1 MIAWQRNIFFIIA
14 SQFITL
20 MAFSFA
26 MPFAPFYL
34 QEMGVNDPYELKIWI
49 ALFNSAAPLSFAVF
63 SPIWGALGDRYGR
76 RLMLLRANFG
86 GVIVLFLMGVATSP
100 TMLIGL
106 RLLQGVL
113 TGTMTAA
120 ITMVSVHAPD
130 KRSGFALGMLSAAVS
145 SGNMCGAFVG
155 GAFADLFGYRMAF
168 FASSGIMLVAGFL
181 VLFGI
186 EEYVPKR
193 RNENENLP
201 GLRFI
206 PRNLG
211 AAGFILLLV
220 AVIGFVMSFD
230 GAWLPL
236 LVQEIHG
243 SLHGA
248 SFWTGSLSAV
258 AGCAGLLAGPII
270 GRLADRVTPP
280 MIARISSIGAGFMS
294 MVMGVAGGFPLLFG
308 ARFCGAFCA
317 GGLDPV
323 FQIWLSKVTPE
334 KDRGVVFGWA
344 SSVRAIGWM
353 CSPLISGTVA
363 WLAGVRA
370 IFFAAAGFYFLLVP
384 LISFIVRK
392 LEKTRQENECDAG
405 RTGISS
411 CR

>member
-1 MIAWQRNIFFIIA
+1 MIAWQRNISFIIA
-14 SQFITL
+14 SQFIAL

-26 MPFAPFYL
+26 MPFVPFYL
-34 QEMGVNDPYELKIWI
+34 QEMGVNDPHELKMWI

-86 GVIVLFLMGVATSP
+86 GVLVLFLMGVATSP

-120 ITMVSVHAPD
+120 ITMVSVHTPE
-130 KRSGFALGMLSAAVS
+130 KRSGFALGILSSAVS
-145 SGNMCGAFVG
+145 SGIMCGVFVG
-155 GAFADLFGYRMAF
+155 GIFADLFGYRMAF

-193 RNENENLP
+193 RNADESLP

-211 AAGFILLLV
+211 AAGSILLLV
-220 AVIGFVMSFD
+220 AVIGFVMHFD
-230 GAWLPL
+230 ISWMPL

-243 SLHGA
+243 SLRGA
-248 SFWTGSLSAV
+248 SFWTGSLAAV
-258 AGCAGLLAGPII
+258 AGFAGLLAGPII

-294 MVMGVAGGFPLLFG
+294 IVMGVAGNFPLLFG
-308 ARFCGAFCA
+308 MRFCGAFFA

-334 KDRGVVFGWA
+334 KDRGFVFGWA
-344 SSVRAIGWM
+344 GTARAIGWM
-353 CSPLISGTVA
+353 FSPLVSGAVA

-370 IFFAAAGFYFLLVP
+370 IFFVAAVFYFLLVP
-384 LISFIVRK
+384 LIGFIVRR
-392 LEKTRQENECDAG
+392 LEKTGYEN
-405 RTGISS
+405 
-411 CR
+411 

>member
-1 MIAWQRNIFFIIA
+1 MSWQRNVFFITA
-14 SQFITL
+14 SQFISIL
-20 MAFSFA
+20 GFSFA
-26 MPFAPFYL
+26 MPFVPFYF
-34 QEMGVNDPYELKIWI
+34 QEMGVRDPHELKMWI
-49 ALFNSAAPLSFAVF
+49 VLFNCAAPLTLAVF

-86 GVIVLFLMGVATSP
+86 GVILLFLMGVATTP
-100 TMLIGL
+100 TMLVAL
-106 RLLQGVL
+106 RLLQGIL

-120 ITMVSVHAPD
+120 VTLVSVHAPE
-130 KRSGFALGMLSAAVS
+130 KRSGFALGTLSAAVS

-155 GAFADLFGYRMAF
+155 GMFADLFGYRMAF
-168 FASSGIMLVAGFL
+168 FAASGIMLVAALL

-193 RNENENLP
+193 KNEDEKLP

-220 AVIGFVMSFD
+220 AVIGFVLSFD
-230 GAWLPL
+230 SAWLPL

-243 SLHGA
+243 SLRGA

-280 MIARISSIGAGFMS
+280 VIARLSSVGAGFMS
-294 MVMGVAGGFPLLFG
+294 MLMGIAGNFPFLFG
-308 ARFCGAFCA
+308 ARFCGAFFA

-323 FQIWLSKVTPE
+323 FQIWLSKITPE
-334 KDRGVVFGWA
+334 KDRGFVFGWA
-344 SSVRAIGWM
+344 GTVRAVGWM
-353 CSPLISGTVA
+353 FSPLVSGAVA
-363 WLAGVRA
+363 WLAGVRS
-370 IFFAAAGFYFLLVP
+370 IFFAAAAFFFLLVP
-384 LISFIVRK
+384 LISFVVYK
-392 LEKTRQENECDAG
+392 LEHKNNV
-405 RTGISS
+405 
-411 CR
+411 

>member
-1 MIAWQRNIFFIIA
+1 MISWQRNIVFIVS
-14 SQFITL
+14 SQFISML
-20 MAFSFA
+20 AFSFA
-26 MPFAPFYL
+26 MPFVPFYF
-34 QEMGVNDPYELKIWI
+34 QEMGVRDPHELKMWI
-49 ALFNSAAPLSFAVF
+49 VLFNFAAPLSLAFF

-86 GVIVLFLMGVATSP
+86 GVIVLFLMGIAPNP
-100 TMLIGL
+100 TTLVGL

-120 ITMVSVHAPD
+120 ITLVSVHAPD
-130 KRSGFALGMLSAAVS
+130 KRSGFALGILSAAVS

-155 GAFADLFGYRMAF
+155 GMFADLFGYRAAF
-168 FASSGIMLVAGFL
+168 FGASAIMLVSGFL

-193 RNENENLP
+193 RDENESLP

-211 AAGFILLLV
+211 AAGFILLLMS
-220 AVIGFVMSFD
+220 VIGFVLSFD
-230 GAWLPL
+230 LSWLPL

-243 SLHGA
+243 SLRGA

-294 MVMGVAGGFPLLFG
+294 MVMGFANSFPLLFG
-308 ARFCGAFCA
+308 ARFCGAFCSS
-317 GGLDPV
+317 GLDPV

-334 KDRGVVFGWA
+334 KDRGFVFGWA
-344 SSVRAIGWM
+344 GTVRAIGWM
-353 CSPLISGTVA
+353 FSPLISGAVA
-363 WLAGVRA
+363 WMAGVHA
-370 IFFAAAGFYFLLVP
+370 VFFAAAAFFFLLVP
-384 LISFIVRK
+384 LITFVVYR
-392 LEKTRQENECDAG
+392 LEHRNN
-405 RTGISS
+405 I
-411 CR
+411 

>member
-1 MIAWQRNIFFIIA
+1 MMSWQRNVFFIVA
-14 SQFITL
+14 SQFISIL
-20 MAFSFA
+20 GFSFA
-26 MPFAPFYL
+26 MPFVPFYL
-34 QEMGVNDPYELKIWI
+34 QEMGVREPHELKMWI
-49 ALFNSAAPLSFAVF
+49 VLFNSAAPLSLAFF

-86 GVIVLFLMGVATSP
+86 GVILLFLMGVATTP
-100 TMLIGL
+100 TMLVGL

-120 ITMVSVHAPD
+120 VTLVSVHAPD
-130 KRSGFALGMLSAAVS
+130 KRSGFALGILSAAVS

-155 GAFADLFGYRMAF
+155 GMFADLFGYRMAF

-181 VLFGI
+181 ILFGI

-193 RNENENLP
+193 GNENESLP
-201 GLRFI
+201 GLRFF

-211 AAGFILLLV
+211 AAGFILLLL
-220 AVIGFVMSFD
+220 AAIGFVLSFD
-230 GAWLPL
+230 SSWLPL

-243 SLHGA
+243 SLRGA
-248 SFWTGSLSAV
+248 SFWTGSLAAV
-258 AGCAGLLAGPII
+258 GGIAGLLAGPII

-294 MVMGVAGGFPLLFG
+294 MVMGVAGAFPLLFA

-334 KDRGVVFGWA
+334 KDRGFVFGWA
-344 SSVRAIGWM
+344 GTVRAIGWM
-353 CSPLISGTVA
+353 FSPLISGTVA
-363 WLAGVRA
+363 WLAGVRT
-370 IFFAAAGFYFLLVP
+370 IFFAAAAFFFLLVP
-384 LISFIVRK
+384 LISFVVYK
-392 LEKTRQENECDAG
+392 LEQKNN
-405 RTGISS
+405 I
-411 CR
+411 